1 MRHVAALLLVSAS
14 NLFAHVGS
22 PDIFFDGNAGP
33 YRLAVAIRPPQ
44 VIPGVA
50 EIEVRSMS
58 PGVVQV
64 HIVPVPLSGPGAKF
78 APTPDP
84 TVRSKDDPQFFTGT
98 LWIMRTGSWQV
109 KVHADGEQ
117 GAGELAVPVPGLSSR
132 TLTMQRTI
140 ALALLPLLA
149 LLVIGVISIVG
160 AGVREAQLEPGKLPD
175 PARVRHSRVVM
186 TGTGALVIAA
196 IWFGNAWWNS
206 EAAWYRRIVFKP
218 LEASAALA
226 AGERLELRLHDPGW
240 LNRRVDDFIPD
251 HNHLMHLYVIRLPEM
266 ERVWHLHPEQPE
278 PGLFAQPLPPMPAGR
293 YKLFG
298 DLVHKNGL
306 PETVVAEVELPE
318 IAGKPLAGDDAAG
331 SGPAVRQADFTR
343 TVSLLPDGGRMV
355 WVRDAA
361 ALQTK
366 RLSWFRFRVE
376 DAKGNPA
383 QDLELYMGMPG
394 HAAFVRTDYTVFA
407 HVHPSGS
414 VPMAALEMTQ
424 GAQPGGIHAMHGM
437 NAGLPPEVAFPYG
450 FPQPG
455 AYRIFVQ
462 IKRAGRVETGIFD
475 VKVEK

>member
-1 MRHVAALLLVSAS
+1 
-14 NLFAHVGS
+14 
-22 PDIFFDGNAGP
+22 
-33 YRLAVAIRPPQ
+33 
-44 VIPGVA
+44 
-50 EIEVRSMS
+50 
-58 PGVVQV
+58 
-64 HIVPVPLSGPGAKF
+64 
-78 APTPDP
+78 
-84 TVRSKDDPQFFTGT
+84 
-98 LWIMRTGSWQV
+98 
-109 KVHADGEQ
+109 
-117 GAGELAVPVPGLSSR
+117 
-132 TLTMQRTI
+132 
-140 ALALLPLLA
+140 
-149 LLVIGVISIVG
+149 
-160 AGVREAQLEPGKLPD
+160 
-175 PARVRHSRVVM
+175 
-186 TGTGALVIAA
+186 
-196 IWFGNAWWNS
+196 
-206 EAAWYRRIVFKP
+206 
-218 LEASAALA
+218 
-226 AGERLELRLHDPGW
+226 
-240 LNRRVDDFIPD
+240 
-251 HNHLMHLYVIRLPEM
+251 
-266 ERVWHLHPEQPE
+266 
-278 PGLFAQPLPPMPAGR
+278 MPAGR

-331 SGPAVRQADFTR
+331 SGPAVTQADFTR
-343 TVSLLPDGGRMV
+343 TVSALPDGGRMV

-361 ALQTK
+361 TLQTK

-394 HAAFVRTDYTVFA
+394 HAAFVRTDYAVFA